1 MKCMGIL
8 KDFTGTSRI
17 KTDFQLNLGNK
28 FLKNSFRKVKNP
40 PRLFDCKLI
49 IYIYCKAV
57 AVDLLQYKAVVVGLL
72 MTCLLLCS

>member
-1 MKCMGIL
+1 MGIL

-17 KTDFQLNLGNK
+17 KTDLGNN

>member
-17 KTDFQLNLGNK
+17 KTDLGNN

>member
-1 MKCMGIL
+1 MGIL

-40 PRLFDCKLI
+40 PRLFDCKMI
-49 IYIYCKAV
+49 TYIYSTK
-57 AVDLLQYKAVVVGLL
+57 L
-72 MTCLLLCS
+72 